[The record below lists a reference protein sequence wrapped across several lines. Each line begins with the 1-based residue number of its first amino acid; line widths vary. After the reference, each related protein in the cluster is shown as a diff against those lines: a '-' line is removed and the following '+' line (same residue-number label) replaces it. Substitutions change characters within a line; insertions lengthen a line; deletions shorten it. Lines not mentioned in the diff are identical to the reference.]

1 MPVVSRADCTQ
12 TDVEEHY
19 MFLIDSDP
27 EVGIVSVIDKVSVR
41 FETCQGANNKNND
54 LSAFV
59 QQLVDD
65 GKVGAKEQE
74 ILASRV
80 VGNDQCSTK
89 RDELLRNS
97 GYESGSYYIDESR
110 WKYIIGK

>member
-1 MPVVSRADCTQ
+1 MPVVTRADCTQ

-19 MFLIDSDP
+19 MFLKDSDP
-27 EVGIVSVIDKVSVR
+27 EVGIVGVIDKVSIR

-65 GKVGAKEQE
+65 GKVGANEQK
-74 ILASRV
+74 IFASRV
-80 VGNDQCSTK
+80 VGCDQCSTK

-97 GYESGSYYIDESR
+97 EYGSGYYIDESR
-110 WKYIIGK
+110 WKYIVGK